1 MAGVVSGWL
10 ALVGFRGVSFGGV
23 GFGCADRSCAP
34 SSLLRCGSLGLLAG
48 GLLLAS
54 GLCELSVACAAQE
67 LKPRPTSDSYFAQS
81 KNAAPP
87 RAGEAGA
94 QAGEQGSGKDE
105 QTVPGSDEPIVA
117 TPAAERQAASVG
129 TGSAVES
136 AGEAFQPGQVVAIV
150 GGEPIFVADMMLEI
164 NQILDKYMPGAPPE
178 IRQREQGN
186 VVRALVNKYVEQR
199 LMAVDT
205 KRNLPDKV
213 TWEGITQ
220 QAEKDFDKKA
230 LPLLME
236 KSGAKTPAEYDANL
250 RVMGSSL
257 RKMRQSWSEE
267 QIIRYFISQRVKTE
281 PTVTRDEMLAE
292 YEAQR
297 ETYHRPAR
305 CRWEELMIRFDKCAS
320 REEAQSQIVE
330 LGNQVVYGASLA
342 AVAEKSSHGFT
353 AHRGGAYEW
362 TTKGSL
368 VNKSV
373 EKAIFELPP
382 NELSEI
388 IESDMGLHIVRVVE
402 REDERYVPFVEVQ
415 LEIKEKLINQ
425 KREANFQEHVAKLR
439 EVIPVEYLVD
449 PLKSKQP

>member
-1 MAGVVSGWL
+1 MAGVFSGWL
-10 ALVGFRGVSFGGV
+10 GSAGMNRGEYRTGI
-23 GFGCADRSCAP
+23 RRP
-34 SSLLRCGSLGLLAG
+34 SSSRRVAGTLLCAGSWALLGG
-48 GLLLAS
+48 WMGS
-54 GLCELSVACAAQE
+54 NSWSFAQE
-67 LKPRPTSDSYFAQS
+67 LKPRPTSDSYFAQY
-81 KNAAPP
+81 KKAPAPP
-87 RAGEAGA
+87 AESGMQVES
-94 QAGEQGSGKDE
+94 GSKASDSGSLPSGPPLDGK
-105 QTVPGSDEPIVA
+105 GSDPVVA
-117 TPAAERQAASVG
+117 TPPGIGQAAQVG
-129 TGSAVES
+129 TAVSA
-136 AGEAFQPGQVVAIV
+136 AEAFQPGQVVALV

-164 NQILDKYMPGAPPE
+164 NQILDKYMPGAPPA

-186 VVRALVNKYVEQR
+186 VVRALVNKYVDQR

-267 QIIRYFISQRVKTE
+267 QIIRYFVSQKVKTE

-292 YEAQR
+292 YEAHR
-297 ETYHRPAR
+297 EEYHREAR
-305 CRWEELMIRFDKCAS
+305 CRWEELMIRFDKCAT
-320 REEAQSQIVE
+320 REQAQSQIVE
-330 LGNQVVYGASLA
+330 LGNQVVYGAALA
-342 AVAEKSSHGFT
+342 AVAEKGSHGFT
-353 AHRGGAYEW
+353 AHRGGSYEW

-373 EKAIFELPP
+373 EAAIFKLPL

-388 IESDMGLHIVRVVE
+388 IESDLGLHIVRVVE
-402 REDERYVPFVEVQ
+402 REEDRYVPFVEVQ
-415 LEIKEKLINQ
+415 SEIKEKLINQ
-425 KREANFQEHVAKLR
+425 KREASFQEHVAKLR

-449 PLKSKQP
+449 PLKTKQP